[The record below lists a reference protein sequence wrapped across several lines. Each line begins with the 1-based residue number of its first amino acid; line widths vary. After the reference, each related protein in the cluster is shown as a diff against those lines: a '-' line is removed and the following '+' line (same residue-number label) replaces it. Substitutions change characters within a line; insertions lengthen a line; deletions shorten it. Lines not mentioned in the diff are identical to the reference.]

1 MCLLFGMER
10 VLKLLT
16 FLAVSA
22 ACVFAKDGQNRGAGA
37 GAEISPTQAEAMW
50 NAAWNMLFSPRTNL
64 FYDHISSY
72 EPSQRF
78 CFLPKPDEVAAL
90 YPNYSGFGTGMEDS
104 MILAGLAL
112 SAVVDRFAVEKDPSM
127 KAYADKILSG
137 IELCATVHK
146 SRGFIA
152 RSVCVFDAKSAYVGS
167 SRDQFT
173 HALFGLWKYYNSPLC
188 DAPTKRRI
196 AAITS
201 AVGER
206 MLKYMTAENGFDY
219 RRSDGVPCA
228 RGLSKMW
235 NVRPHEAARLPMFY
249 AIAWQTTGDK
259 RFFAE
264 YKKYAAP
271 ALEQS
276 LKLSADNPSWVSTQ
290 MMSSLIVLGDVETDP
305 ALREKIGAAAALL
318 VGFDNPKL
326 KEACAEFFE
335 TAKKFDMSM
344 TAPDWRKSKIWTH
357 ETPRWGDYH
366 KVWFAGRKVGELAW
380 ACIEGG
386 IDPDALKAFC
396 GVVAATDY
404 SRTSSCSIIH
414 HLAAYWALRSKN
426 FICW

>member
-1 MCLLFGMER
+1 
-10 VLKLLT
+10 
-16 FLAVSA
+16 
-22 ACVFAKDGQNRGAGA
+22 
-37 GAEISPTQAEAMW
+37 MW

-72 EPSQRF
+72 EPSKRF
-78 CFLPKPDEVAAL
+78 QYLPKPEEVAAL

-112 SAVVDRFAVEKDPSM
+112 SAVIDRFEVEKAPSM
-127 KAYADKILSG
+127 KIYADKILSG

-152 RSVCVFDAKSAYVGS
+152 RSVCIFDAKSAYVGS

-188 DAPTKRRI
+188 DFPTKRRI

-249 AIAWQTTGDK
+249 AIAWRTTGDG
-259 RFFAE
+259 RFLAE

-271 ALEQS
+271 ALEES
-276 LKLSADNPSWVSTQ
+276 LKLSADNPTWVSTQ

-305 ALREKIGAAAALL
+305 ALREKIKAAKALL
-318 VGFDNPKL
+318 AKFDNRKL
-326 KEACAEFFE
+326 KTACAEFFK
-335 TAKKFDMSM
+335 TAEKFDMSM

-357 ETPRWGDYH
+357 ETPRWGDYY

-380 ACIEGG
+380 SSIEGS
-386 IDPDALKAFC
+386 IDPDALEAFC
-396 GVVAATDY
+396 SVVAATDY

-414 HLAAYWALRSKN
+414 HLAAYWALRTRSAGAGAPPSCGALRSAGFDSFGARHLLRKYLPC
-426 FICW
+426 FVSEYH